1 MRVVRSN
8 HWTRRGFLATCA
20 APALQG
26 SPVEEGFKP
35 LCNGRD
41 LSGWEGDTSLW
52 LVEDS
57 MLVGRSSGITY
68 NDFLATKHSYSDFI
82 LRLEVHLV
90 SNSGNSG
97 IQFRSERVRDST
109 EMIGYQA
116 DIGPTWWGSLYD
128 ESRRRKTLAGPSEEL
143 AKTVVKPDGWNTYEI
158 EARGK
163 QIRLKLNGTTTVDYE
178 ETDPAIPATGRIALQ
193 IHSGPALE
201 VRFRNLRL
209 RVL

>member
-1 MRVVRSN
+1 MPRIAN
-8 HWTRRGFLATCA
+8 WTRRAFLASCA
-20 APALQG
+20 TPALTGNPSEQG
-26 SPVEEGFKP
+26 FESLF
-35 LCNGRD
+35 NGRD
-41 LSGWEGDTSLW
+41 LSGWAGDPLLW
-52 LVEDS
+52 LVEDG
-57 MLVGRSSGITY
+57 MLVGRSPGIAH
-68 NDFLATKHSYSDFI
+68 NDFLATERFYSDFI

-128 ESRRRKTLAGPSEEL
+128 ESRRRKTLAGPSEKL
-143 AKTVVKPDGWNTYEI
+143 AREVVKPDGWNTYEV

-163 QIRLKLNGTTTVDYE
+163 QIQLKLNRTTTVDYE
-178 ETDPAIPATGRIALQ
+178 ETDADIPATGRIALQ
-193 IHSGPALE
+193 IHSGPPLE